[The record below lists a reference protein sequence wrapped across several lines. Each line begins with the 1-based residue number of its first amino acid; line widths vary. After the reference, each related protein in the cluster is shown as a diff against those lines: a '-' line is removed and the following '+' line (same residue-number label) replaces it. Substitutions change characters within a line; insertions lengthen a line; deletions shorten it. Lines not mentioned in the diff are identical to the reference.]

1 MKKTIY
7 ALCFVGA
14 IIYSCTTKTV
24 ATTTASSNTSEAY
37 VTKGKTVFDESCGRC
52 HGLPDASD
60 HTAEQW
66 SKIIARM
73 APKAKLNAD
82 ETNWVLAYVTVNAKK

>member
-24 ATTTASSNTSEAY
+24 ATSTASINTSAEY
-37 VTKGKTVFDESCGRC
+37 VTKGKTVFDQHCGKC
-52 HGLPDASD
+52 HGLPEASD

-66 SKIIARM
+66 NKIIARM
-73 APKAKLNAD
+73 APKAKLNPD